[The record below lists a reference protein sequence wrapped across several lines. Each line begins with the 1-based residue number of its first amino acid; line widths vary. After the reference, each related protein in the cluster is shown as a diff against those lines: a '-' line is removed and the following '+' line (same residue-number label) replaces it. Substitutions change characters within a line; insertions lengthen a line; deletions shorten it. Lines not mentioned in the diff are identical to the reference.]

1 MISTLADR
9 LLAGNTRFN
18 MNLVASYIGDDQEK
32 FDELIE
38 LMLNADKP
46 LRQRA
51 AWALSIITDN
61 KPRLIKPHETKLIEA
76 FEDFSHTALHRCVLR
91 YFASVEISEEK
102 MGEMLNLCYK
112 YLLDN
117 KMPPAVKVHAMQI
130 IFNISEKEPDLK
142 VELKL
147 TLESIIDEG
156 VPAIKSRGG
165 QILKKL

>member
-1 MISTLADR
+1 MGSSLADR
-9 LLAGNTRFN
+9 LLDGNTRFN
-18 MNLVASYIGDDQEK
+18 MDLVASYIGDDQEK

-38 LMLNADKP
+38 LMLNAGKP
-46 LRQRA
+46 LKQRA
-51 AWALSIITDN
+51 AWAMSIITDK
-61 KPRLIKPHETKLIEA
+61 KPRLLMPHETRLIEA
-76 FEDFSHTALHRCVLR
+76 FDNFGHTALHRSVLR
-91 YFASVEISEEK
+91 YFASVEISEKK
-102 MGEMLNLCYK
+102 MGRLLDLCYK

-130 IFNISEKEPDLK
+130 IYNISEKEPDLK
-142 VELKL
+142 EELKL